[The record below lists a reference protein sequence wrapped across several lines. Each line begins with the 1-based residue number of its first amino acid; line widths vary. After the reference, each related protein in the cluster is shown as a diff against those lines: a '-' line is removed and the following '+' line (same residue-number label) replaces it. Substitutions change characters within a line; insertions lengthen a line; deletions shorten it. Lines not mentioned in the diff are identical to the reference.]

1 MEVEVRDEIVR
12 KVTVPDS
19 GYFSS
24 PGGIFFDVNEDRV
37 VMVKTTNIPSLK
49 LFPSISVEE
58 HSVLAIYLPLRKES
72 ADSFSEAFDKAIKKL
87 RS

>member
-24 PGGIFFDVNEDRV
+24 HGSIFFDVNEDRV

-49 LFPSISVEE
+49 LLPSITMEE
-58 HSVLAIYLPLRKES
+58 HSVLAIYLPLRRES
-72 ADSFSEAFDKAIKKL
+72 LASFTEAFNKAVKKL